1 MTGIEFRFKFSLAAA
16 GSSKT
21 SGKPLQSNAEEITL
35 AWTVLVAVK
44 VVRTG
49 WIKDISEDKTNE
61 ILNDGLPVRWKEREP
76 SRMIRHIW
84 PRQLIMEL
92 PLHYFNGVRKLLE
105 RKKLCVG
112 RGKRETKGS
121 ALDKLG
127 LRYLFHIQ

>member
-1 MTGIEFRFKFSLAAA
+1 M
-16 GSSKT
+16 
-21 SGKPLQSNAEEITL
+21 
-35 AWTVLVAVK
+35 LVAVK

-61 ILNDGLPVRWKEREP
+61 ILNDGLAVRWKEREP
-76 SRMIRHIW
+76 SRMILHIW

-92 PLHYFNGVRKLLE
+92 PSHYFNGVRKLLE
-105 RKKLCVG
+105 RTKLCVG

-127 LRYLFHIQ
+127 LRYLFYIQ